1 MILTENEDVDTEILD
16 QMNINNKETTLNN
29 PTVCLINSA
38 KNKLRGINTA
48 IRDNINRLSCTNLNF
63 NQCKKKKGTVTES
76 FKRM

>member
-1 MILTENEDVDTEILD
+1 MTLTENEDVDTEILD

-63 NQCKKKKGTVTES
+63 NQCKKKKGTVTEL